1 MEAQVYPAILSEQ
14 HLGPTMNK
22 LSENEKKS
30 LEDQLALI
38 DELGEPE
45 QLVPVLRK
53 LSAAKHGEKWRHVW
67 LALGAAEEEL
77 ERLNA
82 PREKR
87 YVDLEGH
94 IDASPKVSL

>member
-1 MEAQVYPAILSEQ
+1 
-14 HLGPTMNK
+14 MNK

-53 LSAAKHGEKWRHVW
+53 LAASKQGEKWRRVW
-67 LALGAAEEEL
+67 VALAAAEEEL

-82 PREKR
+82 PRAPR

-94 IDASPKVSL
+94 IDASPNISQQR